1 MIKVI
6 LFDLDGTLTDPKVG
20 ITTCV
25 QYALKEF
32 GIVGFILGPLI
43 LGIAYAVIKSL
54 KEELEK
60 DKLESEELEKNES
73 DDY

>member
-1 MIKVI
+1 MPS
-6 LFDLDGTLTDPKVG
+6 DLGFMAGPYV
-20 ITTCV
+20 
-25 QYALKEF
+25 F

-60 DKLESEELEKNES
+60 DKLERKIENNES

>member
-1 MIKVI
+1 MAGPYV
-6 LFDLDGTLTDPKVG
+6 
-20 ITTCV
+20 
-25 QYALKEF
+25 F

-60 DKLESEELEKNES
+60 DKLENEELENNES